1 MAQKG
6 DLLSVRQDIRVVDA
20 TIRDGGLC
28 NNFRFDDKFIKDLYQ
43 ANVKAGVDYME
54 FGYKASKEI
63 FNEDDFGKWKFCNDS
78 DIRKIVGDNKTG
90 LKIAVMADVGRTDFQ
105 KDIIPKKDSPIDLV
119 RIATYIN
126 TIPAAVEMIENC
138 AKKGYETTINI
149 MAVSKANTDDIKTAL
164 DILGQSPVNAFYIVD
179 SYGALYPEQSRKL
192 ANLYCEYADKYG
204 KSVGIHAHNNQQL
217 AFANTIEAMT
227 QGVSYLDATVDGM
240 GRGAGNCALELLLG
254 FLKNPKYKVAPILKI
269 IEEHTEKLKAEGVK
283 WGYDIPYML
292 TGQLNTHPRPA
303 ISYVKEDRKDYSKFA
318 NELYDIINS
327 WFWNFLLIRSF

>member
-105 KDIIPKKDSPIDLV
+105 KDIIPKKDSPIDLI

-126 TIPAAVEMIENC
+126 TIPAAVEMIEDC

-204 KSVGIHAHNNQQL
+204 KSAGIHAHNNQQL

-269 IEEHTEKLKAEGVK
+269 IEEHTEKLKADGVK

-292 TGQLNTHPRPA
+292 TGQFNTHPRPA

-327 WFWNFLLIRSF
+327 WFWNFLLI

>member
-105 KDIIPKKDSPIDLV
+105 KNIIPKKDSPIDLV

-327 WFWNFLLIRSF
+327 WFWNFLLI